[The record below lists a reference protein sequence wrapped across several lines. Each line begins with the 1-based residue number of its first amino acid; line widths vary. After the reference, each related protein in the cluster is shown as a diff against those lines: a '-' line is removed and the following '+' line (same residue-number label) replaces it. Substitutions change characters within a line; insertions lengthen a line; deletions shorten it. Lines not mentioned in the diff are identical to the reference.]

1 MVLGKKFNYGSIND
15 LDKHYFQ
22 IALIG
27 GAKHEFIGGDQDIT
41 YTGVDGDSLKVSA
54 RDIDGTRFYYG
65 VNADWQL
72 ARDWR
77 LYAKFEREKGN
88 DFCEDYDVSVGFKY
102 AF

>member
-1 MVLGKKFNYGSIND
+1 MRNTIKYLGLTTSAQGINRIKYEANTATS
-15 LDKHYFQ
+15 LTSVSK
-22 IALIG
+22 
-27 GAKHEFIGGDQDIT
+27 
-41 YTGVDGDSLKVSA
+41 TGVDGDSLKVSA

-88 DFCEDYDVSVGFKY
+88 DFSEDYDVSVGFKY

>member
-1 MVLGKKFNYGSIND
+1 M
-15 LDKHYFQ
+15 
-22 IALIG
+22 
-27 GAKHEFIGGDQDIT
+27 
-41 YTGVDGDSLKVSA
+41 DGDSLKVSA